1 MIGEML
7 EKVPLHFG
15 AANRPLFGFYHPP
28 AGPDFRPMGVL
39 LCNPLGDEMT
49 RAHRTFRHLAEALAA
64 AGFPVLRFDFDGTGD
79 SAGDERDPARV
90 ATWRGDVGRA
100 AAELRARSGRQ
111 SLALVGLKLGATFA
125 MLGAEELGGVDALV
139 LWGAFE
145 TGTAFVKEVTRAH
158 KMHTMLEP
166 QSFSGGPPATDG
178 QEALGFLLTASTIQD
193 LGGVNLLTTTRSP
206 ARRTL
211 VIDTGNVAAAD
222 SALLTHLQKLGGQV
236 SHRHLPGQ
244 KFLITSPQYSE
255 VPVATLL
262 AITEWLTEGCPPTRE
277 APPVAASDSPSPSP
291 APISALHERPVTFG
305 QGKRLFGILSLPPPG
320 AERAD
325 LPIIIMLNAGTV
337 HRVGSH
343 RLYVPLARRWAEL
356 GFKVLRVDL
365 SGIGD
370 SPVPPGC
377 KENLTYPRDGIDDI
391 RAAMDFLTETT
402 KVQRFIVTGLCSGGD
417 LAFQMGVKEPRVA
430 GSIMINPRTFL
441 VNDLSMVDTYEQ
453 ARWHQGSLA
462 NRESWLKLLRGD
474 VNVARALRLVAPK
487 VKDLV
492 VKRATRAVTTILGT
506 ATGGPGGVQGR
517 RETDVPACLR
527 FMADKGVDTFLLV
540 SEHDPGVDYVDAN
553 YGRTMRELVT
563 LHGFRRV
570 DIPGTDHTFT
580 AQWAQARVAETIT
593 EHLRRRYLAANAA

>member
-1 MIGEML
+1 MTAEAL
-7 EKVPLHFG
+7 EKVPLYFG
-15 AANRPLFGFYHPP
+15 TADRPLFGFYHPP
-28 AGPDFRPMGVL
+28 AGPDLRSMAVL

-49 RAHRTFRHLAEALAA
+49 RAHRSFRHLAEALAA

-79 SAGDERDPARV
+79 SAGSERDPRRA

-100 AAELRARSGRQ
+100 AGELRKRSGRQ

-125 MLGAEELGGVDALV
+125 MLGAEDLGGVDALV
-139 LWGAFE
+139 LWGPFE
-145 TGTAFVKEVTRAH
+145 NGTAFVKEVTRAH

-166 QSFSGGPPATDG
+166 QSFSGGPPASDG
-178 QEALGFLLTASTIQD
+178 QEALGFMLTTPTIEE
-193 LGGVNLLTTTRSP
+193 LGGVDLLATQRSP

-211 VIDTGNVAAAD
+211 LIDTANTATPD
-222 SALLTHLQKLGGQV
+222 NALLAHLKKLGGVV
-236 SHRHLPGQ
+236 SHRHMPGQ

-255 VPVATLL
+255 VPLATIST
-262 AITEWLTEGCPPTRE
+262 ITEWLTEE
-277 APPVAASDSPSPSP
+277 SP
-291 APISALHERPVTFG
+291 AAGQAPALAPAAAPTPMSSLRERPVTFG
-305 QGKRLFGILSLPPPG
+305 GARRLFGILSTPPAG
-320 AERAD
+320 RERAD

-343 RLYVPLARRWAEL
+343 RLYVPLARQWAEL

-370 SPVPPGC
+370 SPVPAGS

-402 KVQRFIVTGLCSGGD
+402 KVSRFIVTGLCSGGD

-441 VNDLSMVDTYEQ
+441 VNDLSMVDSYEQ

-474 VNVARALRLVAPK
+474 VNVARALRIVAPK
-487 VKDLV
+487 VKDMV
-492 VKRATRAVTTILGT
+492 VQRATRAVSTILGS
-506 ATGGPGGVQGR
+506 AMGGPGGAAPR
-517 RETDVPACLR
+517 RETDVPGCLR
-527 FMADKGVDTFLLV
+527 FMAERGVDTFLLV
-540 SEHDPGVDYVDAN
+540 SEHDPGVEYVDAN
-553 YGRTMRELVT
+553 YSRPMRELAG
-563 LHGFRRV
+563 LSGFRRV
-570 DIPGTDHTFT
+570 DVPGTDHTFT
-580 AQWAQARVAETIT
+580 AQWAQARVSETIT
-593 EHLRRRYLAANAA
+593 EHLKQRYLAANAA

>member
-1 MIGEML
+1 MTAETL
-7 EKVPLHFG
+7 KKVPLYFG
-15 AANRPLFGFYHPP
+15 TANRPLFGFYHPP
-28 AGPDFRPMGVL
+28 AGPDFRPMAVL

-49 RAHRTFRHLAEALAA
+49 RAHRTFRHLAEALAT

-79 SAGDERDPARV
+79 SAGSERDPGRV
-90 ATWRGDVGRA
+90 ATWRADVGRA
-100 AAELRARSGRQ
+100 AAELRVRSGRQ

-125 MLGAEELGGVDALV
+125 MLGAEDLGGVDALV
-139 LWGAFE
+139 LWGPFE
-145 TGTAFVKEVTRAH
+145 TGTAFVKDVTRAH

-178 QEALGFLLTASTIQD
+178 QEALGFMLTTPTIQELGAVD
-193 LGGVNLLTTTRSP
+193 LCATKRSP

-211 VIDTGNVAAAD
+211 VVDTANVA
-222 SALLTHLQKLGGQV
+222 SPENALLTHLKKLGSFV
-236 SHRHLPGQ
+236 SHRHMPGQ

-255 VPVATLL
+255 VPTGTIS
-262 AITEWLTEGCPPTRE
+262 AITEWLAEECPPTPQAEPAR
-277 APPVAASDSPSPSP
+277 AAATP
-291 APISALHERPVTFG
+291 ASTSALHERPVSFG
-305 QGKRLFGILSLPPPG
+305 QDKRLFGILSTPPPG
-320 AERAD
+320 KERAE

-402 KVQRFIVTGLCSGGD
+402 KVTRFIVTGLCSGGD

-430 GSIMINPRTFL
+430 GSIMLNPRTFL

-453 ARWHQGSLA
+453 ARWHQGSLV

-474 VNVARALRLVAPK
+474 VNVARALRIVAPK

-492 VKRATRAVTTILGT
+492 VQRATRAVTTILGS
-506 ATGGPGGVQGR
+506 AIGGPGGPAPRQ
-517 RETDVPACLR
+517 ETDVPACLR
-527 FMADKGVDTFLLV
+527 FMADRGVDTFLLV
-540 SEHDPGVDYVDAN
+540 SERDPGVDYVDAN
-553 YGRTMRELVT
+553 YGRQMRALAGAP
-563 LHGFRRV
+563 GFRRV
-570 DIPGTDHTFT
+570 DIAGTDHTFT
-580 AQWAQARVAETIT
+580 AQWAQERVAETIT
-593 EHLRRRYLAANAA
+593 EHLKQRYLAAHAA